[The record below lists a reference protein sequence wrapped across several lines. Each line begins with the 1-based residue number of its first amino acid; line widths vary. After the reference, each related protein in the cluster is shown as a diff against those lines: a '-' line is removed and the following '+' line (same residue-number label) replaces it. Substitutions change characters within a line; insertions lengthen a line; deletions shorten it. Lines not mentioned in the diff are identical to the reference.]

1 MSMDF
6 FVDRGTLNPDAPS
19 YIERQ
24 ADKDLLKHVLNG
36 EFCYV
41 LTSRQMGKSSL
52 MARTAA
58 RLKEQGVR
66 PVILDLSALGGDK
79 NSDENRWYCGL
90 ADEVLKQLHID
101 IDLGQWWQKRQHL
114 PAIKRLHDFF
124 QEVVLAPANGP
135 GPVVI
140 FVDEIDTTL
149 DLPFTDDFFAAIRA
163 CYNARAGQ
171 PTFRQLTFVLLGVAS
186 PSDLI
191 KDSRRTPFNI
201 GTRIE
206 LTDFTLAEA
215 APLAAGLKAGKDRGL
230 AVLKRILYWTGGHPY
245 LTQKLCKLA
254 AQENSGAYSDN
265 FIDGLV
271 DSYFI
276 APGTVNSEDNIQF
289 IIKRL
294 TGNKQRR
301 RPLLRLYRRIRKGKP
316 VLDNPLSPSHNQI
329 KLSGVAAPK
338 KDRHLDVRNRV
349 YQDVFTLKW
358 VREAMPIDWT
368 RNIMVA
374 AFLISIVS
382 TAYWYWGKFP
392 HQYIDAIQ
400 IAENDVPQAAFQK
413 LEKIFF
419 YRAKAN
425 ELMAAYWERRAVR
438 AEFAGDGDP
447 AILYRIQ
454 ALTIHDTPHRRSL
467 TGLLTGVRYKNLRV
481 TFPPGSN
488 VNAAAFSPDGKYI
501 VTGSDDGTVQVWD
514 RQTGRPLRFPMEQ
527 YSTVKAAAFS
537 PNGKYIVAGSYE
549 TAQVWNWQSGKPLG
563 PPMKH
568 NDRVTAVAFSPDG
581 KYVLTGSDDGIAQ
594 VWDGQAGEPVG
605 PAMKHD
611 DSVNAA
617 TFSPDGRYVVTGSW
631 DKTAQ
636 VWYWQSGK
644 PVGPAMKHEDAVYAV
659 SFSPDGKYVLTGSG
673 DGTAQVWDRQTGNP
687 KGPAMK
693 HGSSVYAAAFSP
705 DGRYMVTGSG
715 DLLDNEGTAQVW
727 DWQSGNPLGTPMKHD
742 DRINAASFS
751 PDGRYV
757 VTGSRDGTAQVWER
771 TTSQPPEW
779 VMKHDPW
786 IDTAAFSLDGRY
798 VVTGSRDGTAQV
810 WDGQSGKPVGTPMKH
825 SDWVNAAAFSPDGK
839 YIVTGG
845 EYGTTQV
852 WDWQTGKP
860 LGLPIKHGDWVN
872 AAAFSPDGKYVV
884 TGSRDDNNGTA
895 QVWEWQTGKP
905 QGPPMKQDSPVSAAA
920 FSPDGRYVVTGSL
933 DILNR
938 KGTAQVWDCQS
949 GKPQGPPMNHYY
961 GIRSAAFSPDGRSVI
976 TATRDWIYR
985 WAFSSQGLTPVAA
998 RPLPYRFAGGI
1009 QFVDRAGTSVR
1020 VTLHYTGDT
1029 ITLSTIRFDIPDA
1042 TPIQG
1047 TPAELMREWQ
1057 FKLGLV
1063 LDPTTGDIKNK

>member
-79 NSDENRWYCGL
+79 NSDADRWYCGL
-90 ADEVLKQLHID
+90 ADEVLKQLHLD

-114 PAIKRLHDFF
+114 PAIKRLVDFF

-163 CYNARAGQ
+163 CYNARAGH

-230 AVLKRILYWTGGHPY
+230 AALKRILYWTGGHPY

-254 AQENSGAYSDN
+254 AQENSGAYSDD

-271 DSYFI
+271 ESYFI

-294 TGNKQRR
+294 TGNKRR
-301 RPLLRLYRRIRKGKP
+301 CRPLLRLYRRIRKGKP
-316 VLDNPLSPSHNQI
+316 ILDNPLSPSHNQI
-329 KLSGVAAPK
+329 KLSGVATPK

-368 RNIMVA
+368 RNIALA
-374 AFLISIVS
+374 AVLIFMVS

-392 HQYIDAIQ
+392 IQYIDAIQ
-400 IAENDVPQAAFQK
+400 MAENDVPQAAFQK
-413 LEKIFF
+413 LGKIPF

-425 ELMAAYWERRAVR
+425 ELMAAYWERRALR
-438 AEFAGDGDP
+438 AEFADDGDK

-454 ALTIHDTPHRRSL
+454 ALAIQDSRERRSL
-467 TGLLTGVRYKNLRV
+467 TGLLTEVHYKNLRV
-481 TFPPGSN
+481 TFRPGSN
-488 VNAAAFSPDGKYI
+488 VNAASFSPDGKYI

-514 RQTGRPLRFPMEQ
+514 RQTGKPQGFPMEQ
-527 YSTVKAAAFS
+527 YSPVKAAAFS
-537 PNGKYIVAGSYE
+537 P
-549 TAQVWNWQSGKPLG
+549 
-563 PPMKH
+563 
-568 NDRVTAVAFSPDG
+568 DG
-581 KYVLTGSDDGIAQ
+581 RYVLTGSDDGTAQ
-594 VWDGQAGEPVG
+594 VWDWQAGKLKGSPTKHKYNVKAAAFSPDGKYIVTGSGDISEGNGTAQVWDWQTGEPVG
-605 PAMKHD
+605 YSMKHNNEVI
-611 DSVNAA
+611 SAA
-617 TFSPDGRYVVTGSW
+617 FSPDGQYVLTGSW
-631 DKTAQ
+631 DGTAQ
-636 VWYWQSGK
+636 VWEWQSGK
-644 PVGPAMKHEDAVYAV
+644 PVGPAMKHDSWVNAAA
-659 SFSPDGKYVLTGSG
+659 FSPDGRYVITGAY
-673 DGTAQVWDRQTGNP
+673 GTARVWDWQSGKP
-687 KGPAMK
+687 LGPAMK

-705 DGRYMVTGSG
+705 DGRYIVTGSG
-715 DLLDNEGTAQVW
+715 DGTAQVW
-727 DWQSGNPLGTPMKHD
+727 DRQTGKPLGIPMKHD
-742 DRINAASFS
+742 DRINATSFS

-757 VTGSRDGTAQVWER
+757 VTGCELTAQVWDR
-771 TTSQPPEW
+771 QTGKPLGPP
-779 VMKHDPW
+779 MKHDSSVN
-786 IDTAAFSLDGRY
+786 TTAFSPDGRY
-798 VVTGSRDGTAQV
+798 VVTGSSDGTAWV
-810 WDGQSGKPVGTPMKH
+810 WDGQTGKPVGTPMKH
-825 SDWVNAAAFSPDGK
+825 NDR
-839 YIVTGG
+839 
-845 EYGTTQV
+845 
-852 WDWQTGKP
+852 
-860 LGLPIKHGDWVN
+860 VN
-872 AAAFSPDGKYVV
+872 AAAFSPDGKYVL
-884 TGSRDDNNGTA
+884 TGSWDKTA
-895 QVWEWQTGKP
+895 QVWDWQTGKP
-905 QGPPMKQDSPVSAAA
+905 LGPAMKHEDEIYAV
-920 FSPDGRYVVTGSL
+920 
-933 DILNR
+933 
-938 KGTAQVWDCQS
+938 
-949 GKPQGPPMNHYY
+949 
-961 GIRSAAFSPDGRSVI
+961 AFSPDGRSVI

-985 WAFSSQGLTPVAA
+985 STFSKQGLTPMAA
-998 RPLPYRFAGGI
+998 RPLPYPSADGI
-1009 QFVDRAGTSVR
+1009 QVIDRAGTSVR
-1020 VTLHYTGDT
+1020 VALHYTGDT
-1029 ITLSTIRFDIPDA
+1029 ITLSTIRFDIADA
-1042 TPIQG
+1042 PPIQG
-1047 TPAELMREWQ
+1047 TPAELMTEWQ

-1063 LDPTTGDIKNK
+1063 LDPTTGEIKNKYREPPPPSADFLR